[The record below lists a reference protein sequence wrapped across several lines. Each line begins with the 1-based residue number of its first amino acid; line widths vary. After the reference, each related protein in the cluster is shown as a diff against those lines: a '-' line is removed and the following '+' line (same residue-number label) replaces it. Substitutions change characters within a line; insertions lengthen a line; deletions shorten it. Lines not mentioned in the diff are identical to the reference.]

1 MLTWGEEFHRP
12 FRPPTPFEVLQFRY
26 TSYLGASHPSA
37 RKVVLRFP
45 VKKLREA
52 LKSDPRIND
61 VWEHKFKL
69 LLGQRY
75 NLHTDMVHISC
86 DSLEYPAQ
94 NKKWL
99 SDKIDDLINMAA
111 VYTFLYNSDI

>member
-1 MLTWGEEFHRP
+1 M
-12 FRPPTPFEVLQFRY
+12 LQFRY

-37 RKVVLRFP
+37 KKVVLRFP
-45 VKKLREA
+45 VKQLREA
-52 LKSDPRIND
+52 LKSDPRID
-61 VWEHKFKL
+61 DAWEHKFKL
-69 LLGQRY
+69 LLGPRY
-75 NLHTDMVHISC
+75 NLHTDMVHMSC

-111 VYTFLYNSDI
+111 VLPSPYNFDV